1 LRNVNPIK
9 ENLEPDNIWCY
20 ITDNYNLYFRR
31 LRDIVNVRSGGLNY
45 MKALIGGSLV
55 SVLGIVLL
63 VIWWEEFL
71 MILSGILPVSLLIGG
86 GISIYL
92 GFDELKENW
101 NKENIISGTLSS
113 EVEKYKQEI
122 DELKKEIESLKKG

>member
-1 LRNVNPIK
+1 
-9 ENLEPDNIWCY
+9 
-20 ITDNYNLYFRR
+20 
-31 LRDIVNVRSGGLNY
+31 